1 MARGILTMIVAL
13 GLLTAGNPCVWACQ
27 PAPATTHANAE
38 SHCGAGSQPEA
49 QGPVAPSHGECPGCA
64 LDIAATSGSLEALAA
79 GFTVAFAGP
88 LPLRELR
95 GLVARPGRGP
105 TRADRASP
113 RDVFSITSS
122 LRL

>member
-27 PAPATTHANAE
+27 PAPANAGSA
-38 SHCGAGSQPEA
+38 SHCGAGPELDA
-49 QGPVAPSHGECPGCA
+49 PGPGAPSHEECPGCA
-64 LDIAATSGSLEALAA
+64 LDSAATSGSLEAPPA

-88 LPLRELR
+88 LPLREFR
-95 GLVARPGRGP
+95 GLMARPGRSP
-105 TRADRASP
+105 TRADRASS
-113 RDVFSITSS
+113 RDLFSITSS